1 MGTALRMDVDR
12 REIIEAVRRMP
23 EQDREDFIEE
33 LLSATCADYLASI
46 REARE
51 DHKEG
56 RVFEHGDLF
65 GT

>member
-1 MGTALRMDVDR
+1 MDTALRMDVDR

-23 EQDREDFIEE
+23 KQDREDFIEE
-33 LLSATCADYLASI
+33 LLSATCVDYLESI

-51 DHKEG
+51 DHKAG

-65 GT
+65 GE